1 MRNICVPAVSV
12 LIVSLDHVPSRSDK
26 HIKFIV
32 LYVIV
37 FTTVLC
43 VLSPTTV
50 IWLYTIRAICRAGPV
65 PHERT
70 CTSSVAM
77 TFQQNWLNTYIP
89 MQPKQVIINSN
100 NNDNISHLKHCN
112 T

>member
-1 MRNICVPAVSV
+1 MYVAARDMEEDMRNICVPAVSV

-65 PHERT
+65 WFLM
-70 CTSSVAM
+70 SVRAPR
-77 TFQQNWLNTYIP
+77 QLP
-89 MQPKQVIINSN
+89 
-100 NNDNISHLKHCN
+100 
-112 T
+112 